1 MGRTRAKKVT
11 IKATATSDLVNV
23 SSLTYNAKNDDGLLP
38 QPASPKFK
46 LALVSTF
53 VPSLELGGS
62 DKMLNGHR
70 FDTIPLANGMIKQGM
85 SCQIVF
91 YNHAEHDEFFKVL
104 SDFDAVL
111 VRANPGQIKAAG
123 GDQQKFDDAVLALQA
138 KGMTV
143 WPSPDVMAKMG
154 AKDALCKAED
164 PAAGQAFCDLVGEQA
179 LKVL

>member
-23 SSLTYNAKNDDGLLP
+23 SSLTYHAKNDDGLLP
-38 QPASPKFK
+38 QPANPKFK

-85 SCQIVF
+85 SCQIIF
-91 YNHAEHDEFFKVL
+91 YNHEEHDEFFEKI
-104 SDFDAVL
+104 SGYDAIII
-111 VRANPGQIKAAG
+111 RANPGQIAAAG
-123 GDQQKFDDAVLALQA
+123 GSQQKFDDAIMALQS
-138 KGMTV
+138 KG
-143 WPSPDVMAKMG
+143 
-154 AKDALCKAED
+154 
-164 PAAGQAFCDLVGEQA
+164 
-179 LKVL
+179 